1 MELPRISQ
9 FTKILAAPEE
19 MFENTVRS
27 LLNIEIPPGPQSVLL
42 RLQTSIESGGIPAP
56 ESIAK
61 ALGIGDVL
69 ARIPRPPEIAEAAKE
84 TAKPA
89 EVEKRAERPFTF

>member
-1 MELPRISQ
+1 MAPQLELPRISQ

-19 MFENTVRS
+19 MFENAVRS

-69 ARIPRPPEIAEAAKE
+69 ARIPRPPEIAEAA
-84 TAKPA
+84 
-89 EVEKRAERPFTF
+89 